1 MKEKR
6 KFFIRLVIE
15 KKDDG
20 KIIDLSKQQELEIN
34 FWGSEGKIV
43 GKKKNEVVLEFE
55 KNGKKFQVLMKID
68 KIKKGWFKDEIIG
81 CVFEPF
87 PREKIALYKNPSFI
101 KRTWYGTTERY
112 SHNSIEPIQWRKS
125 GFVLVGLFIFI
136 VIVIIIVW
144 RWKKKSH

>member
-101 KRTWYGTTERY
+101 KRTWYGIGYMVRA
-112 SHNSIEPIQWRKS
+112 SLLPKS
-125 GFVLVGLFIFI
+125 KVGFETC
-136 VIVIIIVW
+136 III
-144 RWKKKSH
+144 RNCKSIARDCSKY